1 MTKLNQIIAA
11 EKGKKAL
18 LNRAITDMYHQF
30 QKVQLFGGLSR
41 TYRPKDD
48 EGEML
53 PPEAI
58 RVQLR
63 AEEVLAEAS
72 RAFAQLFDVA
82 LTKDRNNQFTKAPI
96 VVDDVMIVDNVPVS
110 TLLFLEK
117 QLGDIATMI
126 GKIPVLDPAETW
138 NYDAAA
144 DCWRAEDVQTVR
156 TKKVPRNHQVAPAT
170 DKHPAQVTVY
180 NEDVVAGYWT
190 KATFSGAMPARR
202 VHELSERVAKLQ
214 TAVKYAREEAN
225 SIEIR
230 QAAMGDAIFAYLLAN

>member
-1 MTKLNQIIAA
+1 MTKLNQIIAV

-18 LNRAITDMYHQF
+18 LNRAITDVYHKF
-30 QKVQLFGGLSR
+30 QKSQLFSGLSR

-48 EGEML
+48 EGELL
-53 PPEAI
+53 PPEAVK
-58 RVQLR
+58 VQLR
-63 AEEVLAEAS
+63 AEEILAEAA
-72 RAFAQLFDVA
+72 RAFTELFDIT
-82 LTKDRNNQFTKAPI
+82 LTKDHNNQFAKASV
-96 VVDDVMIVDNVPVS
+96 VVDDVVIVDNVPVS

-138 NYDAAA
+138 DYDAAA

-156 TKKVPRNHQVAPAT
+156 TKKVPRNHVVAKAT
-170 DKHPAQVTVY
+170 DKHPEQVQVY

-202 VHELSERVAKLQ
+202 VHELLERVTKLQ

-230 QAAMGDAIFAYLLAN
+230 PAAMGDAVFAYLLLS

>member
-1 MTKLNQIIAA
+1 MTKLNQIIAV

-18 LNRAITDMYHQF
+18 LNRAITDAYHKF
-30 QKVQLFGGLSR
+30 QKSQLFGGLSR

-48 EGEML
+48 EGEMM
-53 PPEAI
+53 PPEAVK
-58 RVQLR
+58 VQLR
-63 AEEVLAEAS
+63 AEEVLAEAA
-72 RAFAQLFDVA
+72 RAFTELFDVT
-82 LTKDRNNQFTKAPI
+82 LTKDQSNQIAKAPI
-96 VVDDVMIVDNVPVS
+96 VVDGVVIVDNVPVS

-138 NYDAAA
+138 DYDAAA

-156 TKKVPRNHQVAPAT
+156 TKKVPRNHVVAKATEKHAEQV
-170 DKHPAQVTVY
+170 QVY

-202 VHELSERVAKLQ
+202 VHELSERVTKLQ
-214 TAVKYAREEAN
+214 TAVKYAREDAN

-230 QAAMGDAIFAYLLAN
+230 QSAMGDAIFAYLLLS